1 MKSKDPGKAGK
12 GGGSREETLRE
23 MREKE
28 RERGKKKVQEKA
40 KAVKANEPALNM
52 IIPTEIPPHIP
63 AFSDTRD
70 TPIGAP
76 NPASPVSL
84 TYPRFF
90 SSILRRIE
98 AEAYRYRSPDIT
110 GIEA

>member
-40 KAVKANEPALNM
+40 KAC
-52 IIPTEIPPHIP
+52 
-63 AFSDTRD
+63 
-70 TPIGAP
+70 
-76 NPASPVSL
+76 
-84 TYPRFF
+84 
-90 SSILRRIE
+90 
-98 AEAYRYRSPDIT
+98 
-110 GIEA
+110 